1 MPPIDSNRIAHA
13 IDMQQRSYKLLQW
26 MASAVNDG
34 FISFK
39 TAHDYSNLPDAAAGW
54 IAGHYNNI
62 PDVARAPLDDLP
74 EFTLFFSTY
83 LQNSFDL
90 IASPGKQLYSPEAHC
105 FCPMCS
111 WLVDAPNLKAKKLSS
126 ADKRRANKM
135 RLNAVSQLAIDNSIA
150 VSSDSIT
157 ELLKE
162 RQNHYDASLLAYGH
176 DLLQRL
182 KGIANGPAVLSLWRG
197 FAWDENGSPKYKFK
211 LTTDMIMNA
220 ESQLLAALN
229 NAK

>member
-1 MPPIDSNRIAHA
+1 MPPLSSNRIAHA

-26 MASAVNDG
+26 MASAVKDG

-62 PDVARAPLDDLP
+62 PDSARVALDDLP
-74 EFTLFFSTY
+74 EFTSFFSTY

-90 IASPGKQLYSPEAHC
+90 VASPGKQLYSPDAHC

-111 WLVDAPNLKAKKLSS
+111 WLVDAPSLKTKKLSNT
-126 ADKRRANKM
+126 DKRRANKM

-150 VSSDSIT
+150 VSDDTIS
-157 ELLKE
+157 ELLE
-162 RQNHYDASLLAYGH
+162 DAQNQSDASLLAYGH

-182 KGIANGPAVLSLWRG
+182 NGIANGPAVLALWRG
-197 FAWDENGSPKYKFK
+197 FAWNENGSPKHKFK
-211 LTTDMIMNA
+211 LKLDMIMNA
-220 ESQLLAALN
+220 ESQLLAALEN
-229 NAK
+229 VA